1 MVTSQTDGNCNLPAE
16 AQAVAELRKAM
27 FSWGSGRVVGSRK
40 QTRKMEGVGGEKG
53 EAGAMVSGG
62 EKGGR
67 ARARE
72 RERRAGFVQQ

>member
-1 MVTSQTDGNCNLPAE
+1 MET
-16 AQAVAELRKAM
+16 
-27 FSWGSGRVVGSRK
+27 VVGSRK
-40 QTRKMEGVGGEKG
+40 HTKKKEGVGGENG
-53 EAGAMVSGG
+53 EAGAKVTRG